1 MSLEIITDKLIQS
14 IKDKINEDKYS
25 SIISNDIIK
34 PIVKKIIIELYP
46 YIIICSCIVIFII
59 ISILIIIFLNL
70 KMYLKN

>member
-14 IKDKINEDKYS
+14 IKEKINEDKYS

-59 ISILIIIFLNL
+59 LSILIIIFLNL
-70 KMYLKN
+70 KIYLKN